1 MEVETIRMSSKG
13 QIVIPFDIREEL
25 GTGEGSVFAVI
36 GSKDTIILKKME
48 MPSKGTLMKE
58 LEAVAKE
65 GKKRLEA
72 KGIKESDIVGII
84 HKRRNK

>member
-13 QIVIPFDIREEL
+13 QIVIPLDIREEL

-48 MPSKGTLMKE
+48 MPSKGNLIKE

-65 GKKRLEA
+65 GRKRLEA
-72 KGIKESDIVGII
+72 KGIKESDIVEII
-84 HKRRNK
+84 HKRRDK